1 MTKPKRQARSRLL
14 SKMLAE
20 VKAIYGPDYVVK
32 IIKRRGRGRPK
43 KLYVLR
49 DEGLVLTLDWMME
62 AYKDKG
68 LTEREARKHAF
79 AEIKAAMET
88 EDPDG
93 HPLAEG
99 KRRTIPAETIER
111 YYRAGVKKLRESE
124 MSLAEQIDRIA
135 AKDGSEEAL
144 NYEAVLKYDPSDM
157 GGVTWWRYR
166 RGKRALSA
174 ARRKQEK

>member
-1 MTKPKRQARSRLL
+1 MTKKRQARPLIS
-14 SKMLAE
+14 SQALAKLKE
-20 VKAIYGPDYVVK
+20 IVGPGYDVK

-43 KLYVLR
+43 KLYMLR

-62 AYKDKG
+62 AYREEG
-68 LTEREARKHAF
+68 LTEREARKHSF

-99 KRRTIPAETIER
+99 KRRTISAETIQR

-135 AKDGSEEAL
+135 TKDGSEGAL
-144 NYEAVLKYDPSDM
+144 NYGAVLKYDPSDM

-174 ARRKQEK
+174 RQKQEK

>member
-1 MTKPKRQARSRLL
+1 MTNTKRQARLQKL
-14 SKMLAE
+14 LAE
-20 VKAIYGPDYVVK
+20 LRAICGPKYK
-32 IIKRRGRGRPK
+32 LIKRRGRGRPK
-43 KLYVLR
+43 KPYVLR

-62 AYKDKG
+62 AYREKG
-68 LTEREARKHAF
+68 LTEREARKRAF

-93 HPLAEG
+93 HPSAR
-99 KRRTIPAETIER
+99 KIPAETIQR

-124 MSLAEQIDRIA
+124 MWLAKQIDRIA
-135 AKDGSEEAL
+135 AKDGSEGVL
-144 NYEAVLKYDPSDM
+144 KYEAVLKYGPSDM

-174 ARRKQEK
+174 ARRQTGK